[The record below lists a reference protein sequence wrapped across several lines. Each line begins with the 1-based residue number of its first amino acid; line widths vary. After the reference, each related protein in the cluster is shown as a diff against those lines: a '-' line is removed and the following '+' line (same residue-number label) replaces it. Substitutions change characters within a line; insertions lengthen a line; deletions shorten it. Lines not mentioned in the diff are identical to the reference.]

1 MKKITLP
8 ADRYNTATRNLLRFF
23 EYDKLAEINA
33 DDSAM
38 LETSFNI
45 NKLHSAYNN
54 YIDSQMLSEPIIDT
68 LCIVSYALIKDNLGK
83 STKISDNMKEWIKAD
98 LLQLYLAVYG
108 RVEQPT
114 WISLRSADGTIR
126 LRNFCN
132 WFMDDM
138 VKDYLRKNLSSIKS
152 TEQAEQELRRIK
164 GRRGRIPTDPRIA
177 VLMWGT
183 YSLIREYCSF
193 RSPMPNRLCQFIIA
207 YLQIL
212 DILPTDTE
220 IDTFWVRAQLRYIR
234 SKKETAFK
242 NNQSSMM
249 NGAQ

>member
-1 MKKITLP
+1 MGKITLS
-8 ADRYNTATRNLLRFF
+8 ADRYNAAIRNLSRFF
-23 EYDKLAEINA
+23 EYDKLTEISE
-33 DDSAM
+33 DDSAI

-45 NKLHSAYNN
+45 NKLHNAYNS
-54 YIDSQMLSEPIIDT
+54 YIDSQHLNESIINS
-68 LCIVSYALIKDNLGK
+68 LCLVSYALRKDNLGLP
-83 STKISDNMKEWIKAD
+83 TKISDNIKEWIKAD

-108 RVEQPT
+108 TNEQPT

-138 VKDYLRKNLSSIKS
+138 VKDYLRKHLSNINSI
-152 TEQAEQELRRIK
+152 EQAEQELKRIK
-164 GRRGRIPTDPRIA
+164 GHRGRIPTDPRIA
-177 VLMWGT
+177 ILMWGT

-234 SKKETAFK
+234 SKKETAFN
-242 NNQSSMM
+242 NNQSSIM